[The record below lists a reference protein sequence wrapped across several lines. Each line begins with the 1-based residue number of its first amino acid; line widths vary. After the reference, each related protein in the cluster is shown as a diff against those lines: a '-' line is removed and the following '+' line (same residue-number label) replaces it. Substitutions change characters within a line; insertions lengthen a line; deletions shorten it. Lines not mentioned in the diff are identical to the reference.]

1 MLLAACSED
10 DIVPNTLEENY
21 FLEPI
26 TSSEFELALQKEF
39 FEKEGVYLLF
49 NDTLSREYLGDDVS
63 GNPVYDY
70 QIVDL
75 SYSMIASA
83 GAFAFQYLQA
93 DEEKQAAADFLSDN
107 VLPSLG
113 ESMRPYSFLVVDVLE
128 YYEDYYGELVLVDG
142 TIVYSGWNCTAI
154 AVQGI
159 NEMSEAE
166 QESYRLQLLKSMA
179 NNKMQ
184 LLDESVFDEFYAFCE
199 SYYSTYF
206 MYEEAEAFCQEYP
219 TQYDLGF
226 LSTYSY
232 GYNGYMWL
240 VNFKAKSYDLE
251 DYTNAIF
258 DTPEEEFR
266 ETYADYPIV
275 LEKYQILKDII
286 ESLGIIL

>member
-1 MLLAACSED
+1 M
-10 DIVPNTLEENY
+10 
-21 FLEPI
+21 EPI